1 MIRLISNTRFAI
13 LTETSVVSY
22 VFVSSTE
29 FCCFQVNTSSVDVS
43 WNPVPEEGFRG
54 LPMGYQVSLYAL
66 SDDVIDSLF
75 TKESRPTP
83 SFPKFDTPWRDIFNA
98 VWSIETTIVLEV
110 SNISI
115 KVS

>member
-1 MIRLISNTRFAI
+1 
-13 LTETSVVSY
+13 
-22 VFVSSTE
+22 
-29 FCCFQVNTSSVDVS
+29 
-43 WNPVPEEGFRG
+43 
-54 LPMGYQVSLYAL
+54 MGYQVSLYAL
-66 SDDVIDSLF
+66 SDDVIAVAQALF

>member
-13 LTETSVVSY
+13 LKETSVVAY

-29 FCCFQVNTSSVDVS
+29 FRCFQVNTSSVDVS

-66 SDDVIDSLF
+66 SDDVIAVAGF
-75 TKESRPTP
+75 IYKRIQAY
-83 SFPKFDTPWRDIFNA
+83 SF
-98 VWSIETTIVLEV
+98 
-110 SNISI
+110 IS
-115 KVS
+115 